1 MLETLILGS
10 IFPAWTLILRWA
22 RWSARVS
29 PMLRIPICL
38 PWSLA
43 WRNNRYPENVWREV
57 PIARIPEH
65 SETSCLHF
73 STLSLQLKKVCGTSK
88 LFDQSFQL
96 CKRLS
101 LRKKSI
107 NMDFR
112 GSTSQRSKQSRLWY
126 WIWYLS
132 MWSVNKDNACF
143 QPTPSS
149 GHIFLSTNNLNSLL

>member
-1 MLETLILGS
+1 MHLFSLDWVQYSYCPWFCKTTFDVGHEGITRLCFRKWQSFKFSQFWCHRAMLETLILGS

-73 STLSLQLKKVCGTSK
+73 STLSLQLKKYVVHRSYLINHFNFASVCSCERN
-88 LFDQSFQL
+88 Q
-96 CKRLS
+96 
-101 LRKKSI
+101 
-107 NMDFR
+107 
-112 GSTSQRSKQSRLWY
+112 
-126 WIWYLS
+126 
-132 MWSVNKDNACF
+132 
-143 QPTPSS
+143 
-149 GHIFLSTNNLNSLL
+149 